1 MRDYKKDELD
11 KIKADRA
18 AADGVYMGMSSLQA
32 LIKQAKD
39 FREEIELF
47 IVEKEFLGINI
58 EELDKTAD
66 ELMEKKDD
74 LEEKKK
80 KMENQNEELEK

>member
-1 MRDYKKDELD
+1 
-11 KIKADRA
+11 
-18 AADGVYMGMSSLQA
+18 MGMQQLQT
-32 LIKQAKD
+32 LITQAKE

-47 IVEKEFLGINI
+47 IVEKEYLGVTI

-66 ELMEKKDD
+66 ELTCKKDD

-80 KMENQNEELEK
+80 KKE